1 MKIFLAGSTGR
12 VATETLK
19 KISEKGYDIIAGAR
33 RPEAVVALPQVTP
46 VILDLHASVGEIAEF
61 IKGCDA
67 VIFAAGSRG
76 KDLLQTDAY
85 GAVKL
90 MQAAEKV
97 GIKRFVMLS
106 ALYSLTPEK
115 WPDSLTDY
123 YIAKYFADNHLI
135 SQTQLDYT
143 IIQPGALVE
152 EEGTGKISVDN
163 QGLSRIAI
171 SDVGAVLAE
180 VLDKQETIKKI
191 IEIHPGDTLIS
202 QVWK

>member
-1 MKIFLAGSTGR
+1 MKIFLSGSTGR

-106 ALYSLTPEK
+106 ALYSLTPDK

>member
-106 ALYSLTPEK
+106 ALYSLTPDK

>member
-1 MKIFLAGSTGR
+1 
-12 VATETLK
+12 
-19 KISEKGYDIIAGAR
+19 
-33 RPEAVVALPQVTP
+33 
-46 VILDLHASVGEIAEF
+46 
-61 IKGCDA
+61 
-67 VIFAAGSRG
+67 
-76 KDLLQTDAY
+76 
-85 GAVKL
+85 

>member
-12 VATETLK
+12 VANETLK
-19 KISEKGYDIIAGAR
+19 KLSEKGYDIIAGAR

-46 VILDLHASVGEIAEF
+46 VILDLHASVGEIAEL

-152 EEGTGKISVDN
+152 EEGNGKISVDN

>member
-19 KISEKGYDIIAGAR
+19 KLSEKGYDIIAGAR

-46 VILDLHASVGEIAEF
+46 VILDLHASVGGMAEL